1 MAGSKNPSSGRKG
14 LSVEP
19 TNQKCVS
26 QDEELSVEIVKED
39 ESRKTKTQ
47 KTASK
52 ESNRNL
58 VDVTP
63 VEHQPSFEMSH
74 QQVFIWA
81 LLSHFSKKHFRRKK
95 INIKDYNWVYFLIFL
110 QINNS
115 WKVTSIRIVF
125 GLNKTFFLHILI
137 KITFLLT
144 VFCHSKQEVV
154 VLFRKNA

>member
-1 MAGSKNPSSGRKG
+1 M
-14 LSVEP
+14 EP

-74 QQVFIWA
+74 QQVIIWA
-81 LLSHFSKKHFRRKK
+81 LLTSSPKKHFQRKK
-95 INIKDYNWVYFLIFL
+95 
-110 QINNS
+110 S
-115 WKVTSIRIVF
+115 T
-125 GLNKTFFLHILI
+125 
-137 KITFLLT
+137 
-144 VFCHSKQEVV
+144 
-154 VLFRKNA
+154 